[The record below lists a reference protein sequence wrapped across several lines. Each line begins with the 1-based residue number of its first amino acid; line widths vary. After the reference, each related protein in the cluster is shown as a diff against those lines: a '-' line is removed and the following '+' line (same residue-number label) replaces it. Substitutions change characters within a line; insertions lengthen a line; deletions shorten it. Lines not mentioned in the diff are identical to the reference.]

1 MELNWKEDNNLV
13 RKIAK
18 ILLGDTLP
26 NGEPV
31 SSLVLIDAASRAELQ
46 RWADMS
52 DAEFEA
58 ARQSGDTIHID
69 VDDEIKRI
77 TEEYG
82 LDPNFLDDL
91 LAEFDEDADDDM
103 EIFSDAES
111 EIDQDLLAEIEEW
124 EKADHDE
131 PVEYYFSN
139 PDPYLKPQPL
149 PPDHP
154 RHNCY
159 FNEGGHLCVK
169 NLSAFWLP
177 EFTLQKEIG
186 GTVYTVTGSYDGVE
200 TLDKKMERIMGEKFT
215 EKMEDSE

>member
-1 MELNWKEDNNLV
+1 MHRKKRRRAAQRNIKSSIKEDFKNGTQLERDNNLV

-124 EKADHDE
+124 KQQEHDE
-131 PVEYYFSN
+131 RRDITSPI
-139 PDPYLKPQPL
+139 L
-149 PPDHP
+149 
-154 RHNCY
+154 
-159 FNEGGHLCVK
+159 
-169 NLSAFWLP
+169 
-177 EFTLQKEIG
+177 T
-186 GTVYTVTGSYDGVE
+186 
-200 TLDKKMERIMGEKFT
+200 RI
-215 EKMEDSE
+215 

>member
-1 MELNWKEDNNLV
+1 M
-13 RKIAK
+13 
-18 ILLGDTLP
+18 
-26 NGEPV
+26 
-31 SSLVLIDAASRAELQ
+31 VLIDAASRAELQ

-82 LDPNFLDDL
+82 LDPNSLDDL

-124 EKADHDE
+124 KQQEHDKPE
-131 PVEYYFSN
+131 EYYFSN

-149 PPDHP
+149 PPNHP

-159 FNEGGHLCVK
+159 FNEGRHLCVK

>member
-58 ARQSGDTIHID
+58 ARQNGDTIHID

-124 EKADHDE
+124 KQQEHDKPE
-131 PVEYYFSN
+131 EYYFSN

-149 PPDHP
+149 PPNHP

-200 TLDKKMERIMGEKFT
+200 TLDRKMERIMGEKFA